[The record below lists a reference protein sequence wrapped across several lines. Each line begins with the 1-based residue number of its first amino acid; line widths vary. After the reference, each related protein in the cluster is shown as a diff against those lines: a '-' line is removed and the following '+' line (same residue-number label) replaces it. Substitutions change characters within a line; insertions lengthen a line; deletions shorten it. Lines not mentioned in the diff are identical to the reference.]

1 MSEEKTIAKGLDL
14 HSEPVQEILGRPP
27 GWLVRCGISVIVAVI
42 VLLLAGSNYLSYP
55 EVVKGTILIERK
67 DEPARL
73 LLPRHNI
80 GRIKAGQK
88 INLKFEEYPYMDYG
102 FVQITLEELQL
113 KPCEASGPNYAYQ
126 MEVTL
131 PATLITT
138 TGNQIHLFPGL
149 SGTAEIITED
159 LTVFDRLLNPIK
171 AVVKR

>member
-1 MSEEKTIAKGLDL
+1 MSEEKTMAKGLDL

-55 EVVKGTILIERK
+55 EVVKGTIMIERK
-67 DEPARL
+67 EEPARL

-88 INLKFEEYPYMDYG
+88 INLKFDEYPYMDYG
-102 FVQITLEELQL
+102 FVQITLDEFQLQPYETL
-113 KPCEASGPNYAYQ
+113 SPNYAYLL
-126 MEVTL
+126 EIGL
-131 PATLITT
+131 PKKLMTT
-138 TGNQIHLFPGL
+138 TGNQIELINGM